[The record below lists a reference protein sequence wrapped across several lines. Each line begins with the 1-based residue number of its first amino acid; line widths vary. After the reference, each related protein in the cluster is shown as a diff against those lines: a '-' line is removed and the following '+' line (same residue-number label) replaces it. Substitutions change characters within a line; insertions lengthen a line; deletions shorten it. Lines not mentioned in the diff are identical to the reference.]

1 VEAPS
6 WFIVLLCLRQHGT
19 FHVNVVRFSL
29 CERKNEQQ
37 KEDMALPV
45 VWGLGIGVPHDWDT
59 AGLKPSARTTK
70 PVYTG

>member
-1 VEAPS
+1 MEAPS
-6 WFIVLLCLRQHGT
+6 WFIALFCLRQYGT
-19 FHVNVVRFSL
+19 FHVKLFVFSL

-45 VWGLGIGVPHDWDT
+45 VWDWDT